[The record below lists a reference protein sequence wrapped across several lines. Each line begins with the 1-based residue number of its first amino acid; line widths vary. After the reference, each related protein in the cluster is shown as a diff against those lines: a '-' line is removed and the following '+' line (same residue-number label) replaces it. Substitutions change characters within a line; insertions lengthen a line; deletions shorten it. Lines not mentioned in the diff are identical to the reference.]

1 VSQPQYF
8 TAAELLQR
16 LVAFDTVSER
26 SNLPLIDFV
35 EAYLAS
41 HGVACRRSSA
51 QAGKA
56 NLFATLGPP
65 GPGGVVLSGHSDV
78 VPVEGQDWSSDPF
91 TLERRG
97 TRLYGRGSTDMKG
110 FLAAALALVPEAGKA
125 GLRRP
130 LHLAI
135 SYDEEIG
142 CFGADAL
149 IADILEADARPAAVI
164 VGEPSEMRL
173 ITGHKG
179 IAVYRTT
186 VTGLEAHS
194 SEPHRAASAIFGA
207 TRLIG
212 WLDAL
217 GRARREAA
225 AAGRHP
231 GQDERGE
238 ESYDPPYTTVNVG
251 IIEGGTAHNIVPRRC
266 DFTWQVRPLPGDEIA
281 AIRAEF
287 EAFARDEVLAEMRET
302 APQSEIE
309 TICLAEVPGLAA
321 EAGSPAEAL
330 VRLLTGL
337 NSTEQVSF
345 ATEAGMFQRAGI
357 PTVICG
363 PGSIRQA
370 HQPDEY
376 LEIAQLDACE
386 DFLRKLIRWSAEGG
400 TL

>member
-1 VSQPQYF
+1 MTQPQYY
-8 TAAELLQR
+8 TAVELLER
-16 LVAFDTVSER
+16 LVGFDTTSER

-41 HGVACRRSSA
+41 HGVASHRSSR

-56 NLFATLGPP
+56 NLFATLGPTS
-65 GPGGVVLSGHSDV
+65 GQGIVLSGHSDV

-91 TLERRG
+91 ALERRG
-97 TRLYGRGSTDMKG
+97 ERLYGRGATDMKG
-110 FLAAALALVPEAGKA
+110 FLAAVLAMVPDALNADLQ
-125 GLRRP
+125 RP

-142 CFGADAL
+142 CFGAEAL
-149 IADILEADARPAAVI
+149 IDNILGTDPNPLAVI
-164 VGEPSEMRL
+164 VGEPSEMKL

-212 WLDAL
+212 MLDELA
-217 GRARREAA
+217 RERRENASED
-225 AAGRHP
+225 GPHS
-231 GQDERGE
+231 G
-238 ESYDPPYTTVNVG
+238 YDPPYTTINIG
-251 IIEGGTAHNIVPRRC
+251 MIEGGTAHNIVPRRC
-266 DFTWQVRPLPGDEIA
+266 TFTWQVRPLPDEETGA
-281 AIRAEF
+281 VLETFQRYAEEVVLPELRATAP
-287 EAFARDEVLAEMRET
+287 EADVETLVLAD
-302 APQSEIE
+302 
-309 TICLAEVPGLAA
+309 VPGLSADPSSSA
-321 EAGSPAEAL
+321 ETL

-337 NSTEQVSF
+337 NSSDQVSF
-345 ATEAGMFQRAGI
+345 ATEAGMFQQAGI

-370 HQPDEY
+370 HQPDEFV
-376 LEIAQLDACE
+376 EVAQLDACE
-386 DFLRKLIRWSAEGG
+386 VFLRKLISWSADGG
-400 TL
+400 RL